1 MTPFPTPSL
10 SRSRSPSR
18 FSILGIPFDA
28 RKDHA
33 MTSRLLLPLAFA
45 LSLTALVRAGPAPSL
60 DTIQVKYSDPTDG
73 NVVLVT
79 WERTAAGSAPAS
91 ILVDGTAALSV
102 TSSQGF
108 NIAEVTQ
115 VQEGQHLFEVI
126 EGGTVQVG
134 FLSQE
139 VLSFPPI
146 GDVVQLDCTVDED
159 DCEIIVTGDTGGPP
173 SSYVEV
179 VIDGVIQTQ
188 RLEWDFPDGRIAF
201 TGAFPLETS
210 GQHQVIAYAVG
221 ARGEDS
227 FENGSYRQD
236 ATTSCSSVCPGVGSV
251 RFVPGLCNGIG
262 TGPSGRQPDI
272 SSAVFGLSWLFA
284 GTRAPPCAA
293 ACDANG
299 DGGVDIS
306 DMVNILNYL
315 FSGGPAPD
323 GWVDGSGDGVPD
335 PTCKL
340 PGGGDDC
347 AAGHDACGG

>member
-1 MTPFPTPSL
+1 MIQCLTRSL
-10 SRSRSPSR
+10 SRSRLHPR
-18 FSILGIPFDA
+18 IPFDNG
-28 RKDHA
+28 KGNA
-33 MTSRLLLPLAFA
+33 MTSKLLLPLAFA
-45 LSLTALVRAGPAPSL
+45 ISLTAIARAGPSPSL

-91 ILVDGTAALSV
+91 ILVDGSSSLSV
-102 TSSQGF
+102 TSREGF
-108 NIAEVTQ
+108 NIAEVPQ
-115 VQEGQHLFEVI
+115 VPGGKNFLGFV

-139 VLSFPPI
+139 VLSSPPI
-146 GDVVQLDCTVDED
+146 GDVSLDCTVDED
-159 DCEIIVTGDTGGPP
+159 DCEIIVNGESPGPP
-173 SSYVEV
+173 SSYVEF
-179 VIDGVIQTQ
+179 VIDDIVQPLQSEMLFDNDAGVFKFSGTF
-188 RLEWDFPDGRIAF
+188 R
-201 TGAFPLETS
+201 LETS
-210 GQHQVIAYAVG
+210 GQHQVTAYALG
-221 ARGEDS
+221 ERGDGGS

-236 ATTSCSSVCPGVGSV
+236 GATSCASVCGSGGSV
-251 RFVPGLCNGIG
+251 SFVPGLCNGAG

-299 DGGVDIS
+299 DGEVDIS
-306 DMVNILNYL
+306 DMVRVLNYL
-315 FSGGPAPD
+315 FSGGAPPD
-323 GWVDGSGDGVPD
+323 GWVDSSGDGVAD

-340 PGGGDDC
+340 PAAGDDC

>member
-1 MTPFPTPSL
+1 MKATLLSL
-10 SRSRSPSR
+10 
-18 FSILGIPFDA
+18 FF
-28 RKDHA
+28 A
-33 MTSRLLLPLAFA
+33 MTLSTLAH
-45 LSLTALVRAGPAPSL
+45 AGPASTI
-60 DTIQVKYSDPTDG
+60 DTIQVKFADPTDG

-79 WERTAAGSAPAS
+79 WERTAAGSAQAS
-91 ILVDGTAALSV
+91 ILVDGSSALSA
-102 TSSQGF
+102 TSREGF

-115 VQEGQHLFEVI
+115 VPEGQHLFEVI
-126 EGGTVQVG
+126 EGSSQIG

-139 VLSFPPI
+139 VVSFQIIGKFANLS
-146 GDVVQLDCTVDED
+146 CTVDED

-179 VIDGVIQTQ
+179 IIDGVLQPQ
-188 RLEWDFPDGRIAF
+188 QLEWEIFNGNVFPF
-201 TGAFPLETS
+201 TGTFPLETS
-210 GQHQVIAYAVG
+210 GVHQIIAHAVG

-227 FENGSYRQD
+227 FENGSYRQEG
-236 ATTSCSSVCPGVGSV
+236 TTSCSSECGGGGSLS
-251 RFVPGLCNGIG
+251 FVPGLCNGIG

-284 GTRAPPCAA
+284 GTRAPPCAG

-299 DGGVDIS
+299 DGQVDIS
-306 DMVNILNYL
+306 DMVSILNYL

-323 GWVDGSGDGVPD
+323 GWVDSSGDGVAD

-340 PGGGDDC
+340 AGAGDDC